1 MLGFF
6 PTKKWPKQV
15 FLNAPFLKI
24 RNFFFGPSFLRDSR
38 NSDIIASDSEKMYR
52 ASIGPFLAT
61 VAMEATSAIFI
72 LFSYVEE
79 LDVNRAL
86 NKSKILIHSHC
97 NPRHITYI
105 THIFILLLLLSV
117 R

>member
-15 FLNAPFLKI
+15 KNAPFLKI
-24 RNFFFGPSFLRDSR
+24 RNFFLVRVFERLQKFGHS
-38 NSDIIASDSEKMYR
+38 IASDSEKMYR
-52 ASIGPFLAT
+52 ASIGPFFSDRCHGSHQCYFYL
-61 VAMEATSAIFI
+61 IF
-72 LFSYVEE
+72 LEE

-105 THIFILLLLLSV
+105 THIFILLLILSV